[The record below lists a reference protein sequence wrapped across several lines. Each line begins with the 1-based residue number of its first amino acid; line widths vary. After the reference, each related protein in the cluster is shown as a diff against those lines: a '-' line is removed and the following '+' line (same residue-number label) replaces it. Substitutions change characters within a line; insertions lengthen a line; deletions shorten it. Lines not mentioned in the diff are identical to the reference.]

1 LGGFET
7 EDILY
12 LMPLVTL
19 CNGLTNFLIA
29 AAIGAP
35 LFAIWVTFD
44 YWRVRR
50 LQQPREQQTSEVA

>member
-1 LGGFET
+1 
-7 EDILY
+7 
-12 LMPLVTL
+12 MPLVTV
-19 CNGLTNFLIA
+19 CNGLTNFLVA

-35 LFAIWVTFD
+35 LFAVWVIFD